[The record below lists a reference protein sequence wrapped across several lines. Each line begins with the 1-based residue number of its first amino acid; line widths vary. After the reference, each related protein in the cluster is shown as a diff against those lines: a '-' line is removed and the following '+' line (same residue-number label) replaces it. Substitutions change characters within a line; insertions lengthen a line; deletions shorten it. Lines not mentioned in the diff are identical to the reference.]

1 VTEPR
6 TRFPSRPGDLA
17 LTLSDEPVLIDGM
30 KVLFDTKVTL
40 YPVTLKPGSESDYD
54 GRSSDYN
61 GRSGEAPVRRGGHG
75 D

>member
-17 LTLSDEPVLIDGM
+17 MTLSDDPVLIDGM

-40 YPVTLKPGSESDYD
+40 YPVTLKPGEEPDRD
-54 GRSSDYN
+54 E
-61 GRSGEAPVRRGGHG
+61 RSGDRPERRGRNGY
-75 D
+75 

>member
-1 VTEPR
+1 VSEPR

-40 YPVTLKPGSESDYD
+40 YPVTLKPGSDTE
-54 GRSSDYN
+54 N
-61 GRSGEAPVRRGGHG
+61 GRRAGEERERRGRYG

>member
-40 YPVTLKPGSESDYD
+40 YPVTLKPGSEGDD
-54 GRSSDYN
+54 RRPEEERG
-61 GRSGEAPVRRGGHG
+61 RRGRYG

>member
-1 VTEPR
+1 VSEPR

-40 YPVTLKPGSESDYD
+40 YQVTLKAGLDSHD
-54 GRSSDYN
+54 GRRTKAD
-61 GRSGEAPVRRGGHG
+61 RERRGGYG

>member
-40 YPVTLKPGSESDYD
+40 YPVTLKPGSDSDD
-54 GRSSDYN
+54 VR
-61 GRSGEAPVRRGGHG
+61 RSGEERGRRGGYG

>member
-1 VTEPR
+1 MTEPR
-6 TRFPSRPGDLA
+6 TRFPSRPGELA

-40 YPVTLKPGSESDYD
+40 YPVTLKPGSDADD
-54 GRSSDYN
+54 GRPAEERRSR
-61 GRSGEAPVRRGGHG
+61 GRHG

>member
-1 VTEPR
+1 MTEPR
-6 TRFPSRPGDLA
+6 SRFPSRPGDLA

-40 YPVTLKPGSESDYD
+40 YPVTLKPGPDAEPD
-54 GRSSDYN
+54 GRAD
-61 GRSGEAPVRRGGHG
+61 RERRGRDG